1 MKQMKIIAIWI
12 FTLFALGFVSK
23 LISTI
28 FMFGW
33 NLLP

>member
-1 MKQMKIIAIWI
+1 MKQVKQIAVWIITI
-12 FTLFALGFVSK
+12 FLLGFVSK

-33 NLLP
+33 NLL

>member
-12 FTLFALGFVSK
+12 FTIFALGFFSK

-28 FMFGW
+28 FMLGW
-33 NLLP
+33 NLVP